1 MNTPRDTSSTPS
13 RSSMPLGL
21 LAGIALLA
29 AGGPLGTDMY
39 LSTLPAI
46 ARDLDAADAVTQ
58 LSITAFMLG
67 MGVGQVVVGPVSDRV
82 GRHRL
87 LVVGA
92 VAGVVGSVAC
102 ALSPHIAVL
111 ILARLVQGAAGGTGV
126 VLGRAVIADLVSG
139 AAAARAFSVMML
151 IIGLGPVA
159 APVIGG
165 VLGGAVGWRGIFAL
179 LAVVAV
185 GQFVVAWRMPET
197 LPPERRFGG
206 SLGMTYRRMG
216 QLLARRAFMGQTLC
230 FALGF
235 GTMFSF
241 ISGSSFVMQ
250 EQLGMSPLGFSLVF
264 AVNAA
269 ALIVGNIV
277 TMRIVGRTG
286 PRVLQTV
293 AMGLQVVGV
302 VALLLVALSHPG
314 PGGGS
319 VAAVLG
325 CTLVVTLGSS
335 LNFGN
340 TTSIAQGMAAD
351 RAGAASAVLG
361 GVQFLVAGIVSP
373 LVGLGEDS
381 LLTMAVV
388 MAVCSAGAVS
398 GVVLSRTA
406 REAR

>member
-29 AGGPLGTDMY
+29 VGGPLGTDMY

-139 AAAARAFSVMML
+139 AAARAFSVMML